1 MIRRIPAGER
11 YHARTHWLS
20 TYHHFSFNDYW
31 DPANV
36 HFGPL
41 RVFND
46 DVIQPGTGFPPHPHR
61 DMEIITYV
69 LAGELEHQDSLGH
82 RGRIRA
88 GEVQVMSAGTGIV
101 HAERN
106 PARDMPLRLLQIWI
120 VPRRRG
126 LTPRWEQQA
135 FSQAERRDV
144 LLPVVTPAGAPP
156 TGPSRLRIDQDATV
170 LVSSLGPGRALGWEP
185 APGRRQYLFAIAGS
199 LTVNGTLLEPGDQ
212 ARIEGEAGLTLGAGT
227 GAAELILLDLP

>member
-1 MIRRIPAGER
+1 MVRRIPAGER
-11 YHARTHWLS
+11 YHGRTDWLS

-36 HFGPL
+36 RFGPL

-46 DVIQPGTGFPPHPHR
+46 DLIQPGTGFPPHPHR

-69 LAGELEHQDSLGH
+69 LEGELEHQDSLGH

-106 PARDMPLRLLQIWI
+106 PSPDTPLRLLQIW
-120 VPRRRG
+120 VLPRRRG

-135 FSQAERRDV
+135 FSETERRDV
-144 LLPVVTPAGAPP
+144 LLPVVSPAGAPP
-156 TGPSRLRIDQDATV
+156 TPGPSRLRIDQDATV
-170 LVSSLGPGRALGWEP
+170 LVSSLGPGKALARES

-199 LTVNGTLLEPGDQ
+199 LTVNGVALEPGDQ
-212 ARIEGEAGLTLGAGT
+212 ARIEGETGLTLGAGT
-227 GAAELILLDLP
+227 AAEAILLDLP